1 MSAPDPPK
9 EKLSWAQAIK
19 KNSISAN
26 SPTASV
32 AAAAAV
38 ANAKSSSSANSSALS
53 TPASSAPNT
62 PLQQQNGSGRTPHQ
76 QQHQQ
81 QQQQGVQFSASVM
94 RNAPPAARSS
104 KMHFGSLEGSEN
116 EQGAGSGAAT
126 SSATATTGTPS
137 NNTNSPAVVVPL
149 VRKPGPV
156 KPAVVDPLAR
166 TMSAPPK
173 VLPPKP
179 TPPSADEANGK
190 AALVATLQPKAAP
203 AATITPAPAKPP
215 TTPAAPVKPAAPSAA
230 AVAARSIATPTPVP
244 KTAAPPVVP
253 QTLAPPAAAPAAV
266 SASKPSDAPSSATTA
281 QSTPAPPTPVPAQAA
296 APQQQQQQQQSHQT
310 PVTTTTPARP
320 PPQPVQQQSPHPPA
334 HTHAHPHTQQQPP
347 HPQHHP
353 QQQQHPQQQ
362 YQGQPMYNQGMMY
375 QPQYVQ
381 AQYGVPPSPQ
391 QQGMRRQGGQPGA
404 PQGQQGG
411 YKQQF
416 KPGGAPP
423 PQQQQQGVMPVMYYP
438 PPFSGYM
445 VPGQPMVY
453 YDTNAGGYYM
463 TTQMPPGGYA
473 RPPVV
478 PGTAPGASPMQ
489 QQQQQQQHSQPQ
501 PPQPHFQQPVQAS
514 QHPGTPSP
522 QLDRPRPPS
531 ATTPSKITIK
541 NPNTGEVVSIRDV
554 GKTTT
559 TASAAAQAAAASL
572 SVSGVAAS
580 STTSTPAL
588 AAAVPPKVGGAS
600 PVPSAAVVPEKAV
613 GAVAGPPAAAVL
625 VTTTPAATPVKAPG
639 AGIVVGAVTP
649 GKTGALQFRDPKT
662 GAVLDFNKK
671 DGEAKGVEAAPLEES
686 KAVEAKEEKKDE
698 VKEVEKKEEVE
709 VVEGV
714 KKEEVKAV
722 VAVVE
727 EEGKKKEKE
736 VVPVVVQA
744 AIEEVKAVEK
754 PKEAE
759 AQPKAEPEAEV
770 VVVTREAEE
779 EEEKE
784 AVKVPAETKEEV
796 GVGAPIAVRKGSTA
810 SVTGTAP
817 KAKKVLTDFENVQY
831 PETVTVKPVKEG
843 SRFRYPR
850 EFLVLFQAV
859 VTRAPDE
866 MPSMESIYDDKP
878 ASPRP
883 SSSRNSI
890 GPGSG
895 SGSRAVQ
902 MSKTGSGGGDSGMR
916 LTSEQ
921 RYAMAKSSRS
931 GVIGGVMAGV
941 PPPPGASMGSRTP
954 SGSGKGP
961 RGTAMGRSGSVRE
974 PQRGMSAAEE
984 NLPPVEPLKHS
995 ENAWAP
1001 RVGKSRK
1008 AGGGGDEDANEEVY
1022 RNVRSLLNKLTIEK
1036 FNSLANQILRV
1047 GITTEEIL
1055 FGVIGLIFDKA
1066 LDEPNF
1072 GHMYAQLCL
1081 FLAKELPG
1089 LETWVQSDERSNQ
1102 FRRALLS
1109 KCQME
1114 FESGVKWARDDDEDR
1129 AAGVKADEDPVA
1141 RAEKEY
1147 ARAKLQRRALG
1158 NMMFIGELFKM
1169 GMITEKI
1176 IHRCIQ
1182 HLLRSQTD
1190 PQEEDLESLCKLVT
1204 TVGSLLDHREAKTH
1218 VDTYFE
1224 RIDVLSKSKSLP
1236 SRIRF
1241 MMLDLIDLRKNEW
1254 KARQE
1259 AAGPKT
1265 IAEIREQ
1272 VERDREAAEEEAR
1285 RNASKGGRNGLPRMQ
1300 DQFRGKGGGGGG
1312 GRGPRG
1318 SQDGRGSNVGADGFE
1333 TVGRMGSSAVA
1344 NKAGDLSQFGKMG
1357 DKLGGKGS
1365 ITLGPQTQG
1374 LWKGG
1379 ARGGKAV
1386 ADAGAGK
1393 DGRSPGA
1400 SLSRGASASGS
1411 NILLA
1416 DGNEHHDEDRGRA
1429 TSPARGSEASSK
1441 SSTPVSSTAR
1451 AVTSPA
1457 RAAEKKSNPAMQDSG
1472 KRGDKIAGLI
1482 EEYFSLKDVK
1492 EVEEVLVDEFE
1503 SNDVWLQEFVESLL
1517 FKVMERKASD
1527 VELACKL
1534 VSSLIESGVLNGSMV
1549 GRSGSDLVRD
1559 IEDIA
1564 IDVPEVFRH
1573 YGMFVGGLVKSGG
1586 VGSEELKAMFGE
1598 LKDSFGEG
1606 VGGGGAPRVLGEIRR
1621 YAGENA
1627 SEVRGAAEEL
1637 FGDEGTVAEW
1647 EAKWE

>member
-1 MSAPDPPK
+1 MSTPDPPK

-19 KNSISAN
+19 KNSLSAN
-26 SPTASV
+26 SPTAS
-32 AAAAAV
+32 AAAAA
-38 ANAKSSSSANSSALS
+38 ATAAKSSSSTSS
-53 TPASSAPNT
+53 TPASSVPNT
-62 PLQQQNGSGRTPHQ
+62 PQQQQNGSARQNP
-76 QQHQQ
+76 
-81 QQQQGVQFSASVM
+81 QQGVQFSASVM
-94 RNAPPAARSS
+94 RNAPPAARAS
-104 KMHFGSLEGSEN
+104 KMHFGSLEGTESD
-116 EQGAGSGAAT
+116 QGTGGAST
-126 SSATATTGTPS
+126 TATTGTPAA
-137 NNTNSPAVVVPL
+137 NTNSPAVVVPS
-149 VRKPGPV
+149 VRKPGPG

-173 VLPPKP
+173 VLPSKP
-179 TPPSADEANGK
+179 TPPAADEANGK
-190 AALVATLQPKAAP
+190 SPAPASNPGATPAPKAAP
-203 AATITPAPAKPP
+203 FVAAGAATTTPATAKPP
-215 TTPAAPVKPAAPSAA
+215 TTPAAPIKPAAPTAA
-230 AVAARSIATPTPVP
+230 AIAAKSIATPTPVP
-244 KTAAPPVVP
+244 K
-253 QTLAPPAAAPAAV
+253 AAAPSVGQTPAVTAA
-266 SASKPSDAPSSATTA
+266 SAVAAAKPPTSSSSSATTA
-281 QSTPAPPTPVPAQAA
+281 QSTPAPPTPVPAQATV
-296 APQQQQQQQQSHQT
+296 PQQQQQQQQPHET
-310 PVTTTTPARP
+310 PVTIPARP
-320 PPQPVQQQSPHPPA
+320 PQQPVQQQSPHPPA
-334 HTHAHPHTQQQPP
+334 NTHAHQQQQQQHPHTQQHQQQ
-347 HPQHHP
+347 HQQHHP
-353 QQQQHPQQQ
+353 QQHPQQQ
-362 YQGQPMYNQGMMY
+362 YQGQPMYGQGMMY

-381 AQYGVPPSPQ
+381 PQYGVPPSPQ
-391 QQGMRRQGGQPGA
+391 QQQGIRRQGGQPQG
-404 PQGQQGG
+404 PQGQQGQQGG
-411 YKQQF
+411 YKQQY
-416 KPGGAPP
+416 KPGGAPAP
-423 PQQQQQGVMPVMYYP
+423 QQQQGVMPVMYYP
-438 PPFSGYM
+438 PFPGYM
-445 VPGQPMVY
+445 VPGQVQPMVY
-453 YDTNAGGYYM
+453 YDTNAGYYVA
-463 TTQMPPGGYA
+463 TQMAPPGGYA

-489 QQQQQQQHSQPQ
+489 AQQQPPHHQQGA
-501 PPQPHFQQPVQAS
+501 QAMV
-514 QHPGTPSP
+514 HPGTPSP
-522 QLDRPRPPS
+522 QMDRPRPA

-541 NPNTGEVVSIRDV
+541 NPTTGEVVSIRDV

-559 TASAAAQAAAASL
+559 TASAAAQAAAATGAGS
-572 SVSGVAAS
+572 SAA
-580 STTSTPAL
+580 STPAL

-600 PVPSAAVVPEKAV
+600 PVLSAEVVPEKPVVVGVAAGGG
-613 GAVAGPPAAAVL
+613 GAVV
-625 VTTTPAATPVKAPG
+625 TPAATPVRAP
-639 AGIVVGAVTP
+639 AAAATP
-649 GKTGALQFRDPKT
+649 GKPGALQFKDPKT

-671 DGEAKGVEAAPLEES
+671 DGEVKGSDGVVGLEDSKPVAEVKEERKVE
-686 KAVEAKEEKKDE
+686 VVKEEKKVD
-698 VKEVEKKEEVE
+698 VVEKE
-709 VVEGV
+709 
-714 KKEEVKAV
+714 KEEVKV
-722 VAVVE
+722 VVE
-727 EEGKKKEKE
+727 EAVKNEEGAVK
-736 VVPVVVQA
+736 PVEA
-744 AIEEVKAVEK
+744 ATEEVKVVEAPVIEK
-754 PKEAE
+754 PEDGEAP
-759 AQPKAEPEAEV
+759 PKAKEVEPEV
-770 VVVTREAEE
+770 VVTKEPEE
-779 EEEKE
+779 EEAAKGLG
-784 AVKVPAETKEEV
+784 ETKEEDK
-796 GVGAPIAVRKGSTA
+796 APAPAPAPVRKGSTA
-810 SVTGTAP
+810 TAIAAP
-817 KAKKVLTDFENVQY
+817 KAKKILTDFENVQY
-831 PETVTVKPVKEG
+831 PETVTVRPVMEG

-850 EFLVLFQAV
+850 EFLMLFQAV
-859 VTRAPDE
+859 LTKAPEE
-866 MPSMESIYDDKP
+866 MPSMESVYDDKP

-883 SSSRNSI
+883 SNSRNSI
-890 GPGSG
+890 GPG

-902 MSKTGSGGGDSGMR
+902 MSKTGSGGGDPSLR

-961 RGTAMGRSGSVRE
+961 RGAAMGRTGSVRE

-984 NLPPVEPLKHS
+984 NLPPVEPLQHS
-995 ENAWAP
+995 ANAWAP
-1001 RVGKSRK
+1001 RAGKNK
-1008 AGGGGDEDANEEVY
+1008 KGGGLDEDANEEVY

-1036 FNSLANQILRV
+1036 FNSLASQILRV

-1089 LETWVQSDERSNQ
+1089 LETWVSSDERSNQ

-1158 NMMFIGELFKM
+1158 NMMFIGELFKI

-1176 IHRCIQ
+1176 IHRCIT

-1204 TVGSLLDHREAKTH
+1204 TVGSLLDHREARLH
-1218 VDTYFE
+1218 VDSYFE
-1224 RIDVLSKSKSLP
+1224 RIDVLSRSKSLP

-1300 DQFRGKGGGGGG
+1300 DQFRGKGGAG

-1333 TVGRMGSSAVA
+1333 TVGRMGSSAVT

-1400 SLSRGASASGS
+1400 SLSRGASTSGS
-1411 NILLA
+1411 NMFHLLA

-1429 TSPARGSEASSK
+1429 TSPMRGSEASSK
-1441 SSTPVSSTAR
+1441 SSTPASATAR
-1451 AVTSPA
+1451 IVTSPA
-1457 RAAEKKSNPAMQDSG
+1457 RASEKKSNGAMQDSG

-1492 EVEEVLVDEFE
+1492 EVEEVLVEDFE
-1503 SNDVWLQEFVESLL
+1503 SNDAWLQEFVGSLL

-1527 VELACKL
+1527 VELASQL
-1534 VSSLIESGVLNGSMV
+1534 VGSLIENGVLNGSMV
-1549 GRSGSDLVRD
+1549 GRSGSDFVRD

-1564 IDVPEVFRH
+1564 IDVPEVFKH
-1573 YGMFVGGLVKSGG
+1573 FGMFVGGLVKSGG
-1586 VGSEELKAMFGE
+1586 VGAEDVKAMFGE
-1598 LKDSFGEG
+1598 VKDSFGEG
-1606 VGGGGAPRVLGEIRR
+1606 VAGGGPRVLGEIRR
-1621 YAGENA
+1621 YAGDNA